1 MYNTYPPPIHNILT
15 KSQLKSKP
23 RFSLTKL
30 IFTLFFVSTNI
41 AFAENSGGF
50 IGLGIGGGAIK
61 AGAKINDVDSKSE
74 IWAMQNTL
82 DWGAMAGYKHFF
94 TQKFGA
100 RFYANVIIAHA
111 SMIGMQY
118 NGTNATLS
126 TFLLN
131 YTANAD
137 LLYDFYNN
145 SNIEAGAF
153 IGLGLGGSSYYVVGA
168 GVFGAQH
175 GFDIGINFGLRTQF
189 SHNHGIEL
197 FARVPFLPFA
207 KAPSR
212 DIDIDV
218 EASVGQ
224 AFSLMMRYVYTYGN
238 TPKKVQTSTQARIK
252 KTRKIKRKVID

>member
-1 MYNTYPPPIHNILT
+1 M
-15 KSQLKSKP
+15 K
-23 RFSLTKL
+23 
-30 IFTLFFVSTNI
+30 TNY
-41 AFAENSGGF
+41 EDG
-50 IGLGIGGGAIK
+50 
-61 AGAKINDVDSKSE
+61 KSE
-74 IWAMQNTL
+74 VSAIQNTL

-94 TQKFGA
+94 TQKFGT
-100 RFYANVIIAHA
+100 RFYANIIVSHA
-111 SMIGMQY
+111 SMISTKH
-118 NGTNATLS
+118 NNAGYILS
-126 TFLLN
+126 TFALN

-238 TPKKVQTSTQARIK
+238 TPKKVQTSTQTRIK